1 MNFISFTEMQE
12 ILAYLCDELP
22 EIFFRELN
30 LGVVLSEK
38 LLMNPHSRPDL
49 PLYIM
54 GQYVRN
60 PIGRQIFIYYG
71 SFKAVYQYADQAV
84 LTAKLREV
92 LRHEFRHHIEYLAGE
107 RGLEIEDVKQINQYL
122 GGSIL

>member
-1 MNFISFTEMQE
+1 MDFISFTEMQD
-12 ILAYLCDELP
+12 ILADLCDELP
-22 EIFFRELN
+22 EIFFKELN

-38 LLMNPHSRPDL
+38 LLMNPHSRPDS

-54 GQYVRN
+54 GQYVRS
-60 PIGRQIFIYYG
+60 PIGRQIFIYYN
-71 SFKAVYQYADQAV
+71 SFKAVYQHADRAI
-84 LTAKLREV
+84 LTVKLREV

-107 RGLEIEDVKQINQYL
+107 RGLEIEDIKQINAYL

>member
-1 MNFISFTEMQE
+1 MEFISFDEMQD
-12 ILAYLCDELP
+12 ILADLSDELP
-22 EIFFRELN
+22 PIFFEELN

-38 LLMNPHSRPDL
+38 LLMNPHTRPEL

-54 GQYVRN
+54 GQYVRS

-71 SFKAVYQYADQAV
+71 SFEAVYRHADKAA
-84 LTAKLREV
+84 LITKLRGV

-107 RGLEIEDVKQINQYL
+107 RGLEIEDIEQIKRYL
-122 GGSIL
+122 GGQ